1 MALGPRTLGAAARS
15 VVAVA
20 ALALA
25 ACGGGGS
32 GNSTPATMA
41 PARTTSTVPTT
52 TTSARR
58 VVDVSVS
65 DAGCDQAELTLPS
78 GPTTFRVVNHGSSTV
93 GEYELVDNQYVV
105 LGEVYLTADQTGT
118 FSLTLQP
125 GRYRTLCPGGTDHPE
140 GTLVVTG
147 ERVGP
152 PATPLHQRAVESY
165 RRFLETELGLLLQRT
180 RQFVAAVQAGDVT
193 EAKRLFPVAR
203 EPYESVEPVAERFGD
218 LDPELDAREGDVPDA
233 QWGGFHRIEKALWI
247 SGTTKG
253 VEATAQALL
262 QNVRGLRDLVRTV
275 DLEPAQIANGA
286 KELIDEIFA
295 SKITGEEDRYSHTDL
310 WDFAANIAGSR
321 AAFEAV
327 RPLLIT
333 RQPALAETVQT
344 RLRAVEEELARF
356 RKGQGYVLYTAL
368 EPADTRRLAVLLDAL
383 AEPMGQVAAA
393 VVQ

>member
-1 MALGPRTLGAAARS
+1 
-15 VVAVA
+15 
-20 ALALA
+20 
-25 ACGGGGS
+25 
-32 GNSTPATMA
+32 
-41 PARTTSTVPTT
+41 
-52 TTSARR
+52 

-78 GPTTFRVVNHGSSTV
+78 GPTTFRVANRGSSTV
-93 GEYELVDNQYVV
+93 GEYELVDSQYVV

-125 GRYRTLCPGGTDHPE
+125 GRYRTLCPGGTERPE
-140 GTLVVTG
+140 GALIVTG

-152 PATPLHQRAVESY
+152 PATPLNQRAVQSY
-165 RRFLETELGLLLQRT
+165 RRFLESRLGLLLQRT
-180 RQFVAAVQAGDVT
+180 RQFVAAVQAGDVA
-193 EAKRLFPVAR
+193 EAKRLFPIAR

-218 LDPELDAREGDVPDA
+218 LDPRIDAREGDVPDA

-247 SGTTKG
+247 SGSTTG
-253 VEATAQALL
+253 VEETAQALL
-262 QNVRGLRDLVRTV
+262 QNVQQLRSMVRTIE
-275 DLEPAQIANGA
+275 LEPAQIANGA

-327 RPLLIT
+327 RPLLID
-333 RQPALAETVQT
+333 RQPALADTVQA

-356 RKGQGYVLYTAL
+356 RTGAGYVSYTTL
-368 EPADTRRLAVLLDAL
+368 RPAETRRLAVLLDAL
-383 AEPMGQVAAA
+383 AEPIGQVAAA